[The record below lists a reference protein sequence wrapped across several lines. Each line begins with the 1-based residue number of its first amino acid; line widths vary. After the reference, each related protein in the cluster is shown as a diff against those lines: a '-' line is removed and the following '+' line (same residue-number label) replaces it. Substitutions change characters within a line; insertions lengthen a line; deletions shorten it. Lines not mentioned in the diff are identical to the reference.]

1 MDPLNQYCE
10 EHSSQPDAA
19 LNDIYRS
26 IALHTANPNM
36 ASTPYQ
42 GLLLQMLSQ
51 MVQPQ
56 VAVEIGSFA
65 GYGAVCIAR
74 GVAQGGTLHVVEVDE
89 EYEEIILTNAQR
101 GGVADKINLHIG
113 AALNVIP
120 SLPNNIDFAF
130 VDADKE
136 NYENYYHL
144 LLPKMRRGGL
154 IIFDNMLW
162 YGRVLETPE
171 TTLRCDRS
179 TRILQHLNQLITQD
193 PRVTNILLP
202 IRDGLMIVRVEN

>member
-10 EHSSQPDAA
+10 NHSSQPDAA

-42 GLLLQMLSQ
+42 GLLLQLLSQ

-56 VAVEIGSFA
+56 LAVEIGSFA

-89 EYEEIILTNAQR
+89 EYEEIILSNAQR
-101 GGVADKINLHIG
+101 AGVADKINLHIG

-144 LLPKMRRGGL
+144 LLPKMRSGGL

-202 IRDGLMIVRVEN
+202 IRDGLMIVRVES

>member
-10 EHSSQPDAA
+10 NHSSQPDAA
-19 LNDIYRS
+19 LNDIYRG

-144 LLPKMRRGGL
+144 LLPKMRSGGL

-202 IRDGLMIVRVEN
+202 IRDGLMIVRVES